1 LVYLGDERPCQRCIK
16 RGLAEQCQDGVR
28 KKAKYLH
35 DAPPEALIPPPLGG
49 AYGLNGN
56 KSSTP
61 TIPISGSSIPQTTS
75 YFPTTQNTNLDM
87 FPQTPTQ
94 IQIAHGLPSAASS
107 FGAQT
112 PISPSFTTGAQQG
125 NQLSVSQ
132 SIQQQ
137 PYAFDPS
144 DPALFNLDIGSF
156 NFVNQYGA
164 LEFGMLNQ
172 MTSNINDG
180 TQDVMTPINQVQT
193 QYVPQFQTQDSSLL
207 FPQDAMMNVDFSP
220 NRQATASA
228 RSLRTPHNTPII
240 STADRN
246 DITNGPYAYAI
257 AARPNSLAS
266 ASPDPVDMTGVGE
279 SASSPA
285 LFASDPGYARRQ
297 SQHQPVQPPQK
308 SLAMDSAASSSK
320 KRPRSADYI
329 YDSVKKPYSYTEGFH
344 RLLNYLKKNYRKDNM
359 ARIAQAIARVRPAL
373 ITFAQRLSEQDLIFM
388 EIGVQR
394 TLFEYND
401 FISST
406 GTPTVVIRRDGTI
419 LAVSEEFCIIT
430 GWTKAV
436 LLGKHPNRN
445 INRGPGASSIGNIG
459 LSKLS
464 DVESTNSSS
473 NGLANHIQLSGS
485 TTSFGGTVPS
495 SLFVAEIMDQES
507 VVQFYEDYAKLAFAN
522 PMGRGMRR
530 GKLLKYRTPEDVMRS
545 QGGPG
550 SGSRA
555 GSRRNSRTGEDVK
568 PMLGDKEEGIA
579 TEWALRHLGEPEG
592 VVDCMYSWWV
602 RRDNFEVP
610 QLIVMNVS
618 SFSLL
623 LYADIIAD
631 DWISSY
637 PFYLS
642 IMLLHLSMVTKYF
655 HFNTPF
661 FDHLAM
667 IFFFRPKGLV
677 G

>member
-1 LVYLGDERPCQRCIK
+1 MY
-16 RGLAEQCQDGVR
+16 
-28 KKAKYLH
+28 
-35 DAPPEALIPPPLGG
+35 
-49 AYGLNGN
+49 
-56 KSSTP
+56 
-61 TIPISGSSIPQTTS
+61 
-75 YFPTTQNTNLDM
+75 
-87 FPQTPTQ
+87 PQTPNQ
-94 IQIAHGLPSAASS
+94 IQMPHGLPSAGSS

-112 PISPSFTTGAQQG
+112 PISPSFTTRAQQG
-125 NQLSVSQ
+125 NQLTVSQ
-132 SIQQQ
+132 THVQQPQGQ

-172 MTSNINDG
+172 MSSNINDG
-180 TQDVMTPINQVQT
+180 TGQDVMTPINQVQNP
-193 QYVPQFQTQDSSLL
+193 YNVAQFQAQDSSLL
-207 FPQDAMMNVDFSP
+207 FPQDAMMSVDFSP
-220 NRQATASA
+220 NRQAPGSV

-240 STADRN
+240 TTADRN
-246 DITNGPYAYAI
+246 DISNGPYAYAI
-257 AARPNSLAS
+257 AARPNSLTS

-285 LFASDPGYARRQ
+285 LFATEPAYTRRH

-308 SLAMDSAASSSK
+308 SLTMDSAGSSSSR
-320 KRPRSADYI
+320 KRPQSADYI
-329 YDSVKKPYSYTEGFH
+329 YDSVKKAYSYTEGFH
-344 RLLNYLKKNYRKDNM
+344 RLLNYLKRHYRKDNM
-359 ARIAQAIARVRPAL
+359 ARVAQAIARVRPAL

-430 GWTKAV
+430 GWTKGV

-445 INRGPGASSIGNIG
+445 VNSGPNAGSLGNIG
-459 LSKLS
+459 LSKVSETDL
-464 DVESTNSSS
+464 TNSAS
-473 NGLANHIQLSGS
+473 NGLPNHSQQSIGGAASGGS
-485 TTSFGGTVPS
+485 PTTSV
-495 SLFVAEIMDQES
+495 FVAEIMDQES

-530 GKLLKYRTPEDVMRS
+530 GKLLKYRTPEEAMRAHIS
-545 QGGPG
+545 G
-550 SGSRA
+550 GSRTS
-555 GSRRNSRTGEDVK
+555 SRRNSRANEDVK
-568 PMLGDKEEGIA
+568 PLLGDKEEGIA
-579 TEWALRHLGEPEG
+579 SEMALRHLGEPEG

-618 SFSLL
+618 LSSHFSL
-623 LYADIIAD
+623 ATD
-631 DWISSY
+631 
-637 PFYLS
+637 
-642 IMLLHLSMVTKYF
+642 KYY
-655 HFNTPF
+655 
-661 FDHLAM
+661 
-667 IFFFRPKGLV
+667 G
-677 G
+677 